1 MRADLP
7 AGDLL
12 LRWRSTTDGANLGR
26 GVVVDGVRADRRR
39 GVVLDGERTPGRS
52 RWMGGSC
59 CGTGPY
65 GRAMPPAASSS
76 AGALAAPSLLVQLR
90 GLRPSLSPAEDRV
103 AERVLR
109 DPRGTA
115 SLTISALAVAAQ
127 TSETTVLR
135 FCKRLGLRGYP
146 QLRLALA
153 EAGTQP
159 RTQAAPTTDISADDS
174 IDDVIAEGRLRRRER
189 RRGPAETIDRVALST
204 AARAIA
210 AAGRVDVY
218 GIGASALVG
227 KDLQQKLHRIGSM
240 VFCWN
245 DPHVALTSATLLGEG
260 DVAIGISHSGT
271 TTETVEALALAHSRG
286 ATTVAIT
293 NFPLSRLST
302 DADLVLATAARESSL
317 RSGATAS
324 RIAALTVVDCLY
336 IAVAQ
341 LDLERARTAVED
353 TRKAVA
359 GHHLALLIHHLDGLA
374 VRK

>member
-1 MRADLP
+1 MPRRAEPAP
-7 AGDLL
+7 AG
-12 LRWRSTTDGANLGR
+12 
-26 GVVVDGVRADRRR
+26 
-39 GVVLDGERTPGRS
+39 TP
-52 RWMGGSC
+52 
-59 CGTGPY
+59 
-65 GRAMPPAASSS
+65 
-76 AGALAAPSLLVQLR
+76 AAPSLLVQLR

-115 SLTISALAVAAQ
+115 SLTISELAVAAE

-135 FCKRLGLRGYP
+135 FCKRLGLAGYP
-146 QLRLALA
+146 RLRLALA

-159 RTQAAPTTDISADDS
+159 RTQAAPTTDISADDT
-174 IDDVIAEGRLRRRER
+174 IDDIIAKVAHADASAVEET
-189 RRGPAETIDRVALST
+189 ADTIDRTALSR
-204 AARAIA
+204 AAHAIA
-210 AAGRVDVY
+210 GAGRVDVY

-227 KDLQQKLHRIGSM
+227 ADLQQKLHRIGSM

-245 DPHVALTSATLLGEG
+245 DPHVALTSATLLGPG

-286 ATTVAIT
+286 ATTVAVT
-293 NFPLSRLST
+293 NFPRSRLAT

-341 LDLERARTAVED
+341 LDLERARTAVKE
-353 TRKAVA
+353 TARAVA
-359 GHHLALLIHHLDGLA
+359 GHHLRH
-374 VRK
+374 

>member
-1 MRADLP
+1 MPRDP
-7 AGDLL
+7 EP
-12 LRWRSTTDGANLGR
+12 GA
-26 GVVVDGVRADRRR
+26 
-39 GVVLDGERTPGRS
+39 
-52 RWMGGSC
+52 
-59 CGTGPY
+59 TGH
-65 GRAMPPAASSS
+65 A
-76 AGALAAPSLLVQLR
+76 AAPSLLVQLR

-115 SLTISALAVAAQ
+115 SLTISELAVAAE

-135 FCKRLGLRGYP
+135 FCKRLGLPGYP

-159 RTQAAPTTDISADDS
+159 RTQAAPTSDISADDS
-174 IDDVIAEGRLRRRER
+174 IDDVIAKVAYADASAVEET
-189 RRGPAETIDRVALST
+189 AETIDRTALST

-245 DPHVALTSATLLGEG
+245 DPHVALTSATLLGPG

-271 TTETVEALALAHSRG
+271 TTETVESLALARSKG

-293 NFPLSRLST
+293 NFPLSRLAK

-359 GHHLALLIHHLDGLA
+359 GHH
-374 VRK
+374 VRH